1 MKPVTLNTARTAM
14 NASVRRRVP
23 PEIKIELST
32 APDGLRPRIS
42 QVVNG
47 VVAKAKADGDATQWL
62 ANLQRYLAGGEAM
75 IVQARTGR
83 TLVGFLVL
91 DADKGAAPFSWVD
104 QRFRNQGL
112 GERFYS
118 FACINLARTAPE
130 FKFHKEMLGEYDSV
144 IKSAGLR
151 PTLRDSFYVVDE
163 EKAEA
168 PKDSAPAGE
177 SDATSAAHVGKGGEG
192 TSPRRLVIDD
202 GHWVGFSQD
211 NARRLKLRVGR
222 FPRLVEN

>member
-1 MKPVTLNTARTAM
+1 MSA
-14 NASVRRRVP
+14 VRRRVP

-47 VVAKAKADGDATQWL
+47 VVAKAKADGDPTQWL

-91 DADKGAAPFSWVD
+91 DADKGIAPFSWVD

-130 FKFHKEMLGEYDSV
+130 FKFHKDMLSEYDGV

-163 EKAEA
+163 AKGEMPEAAAPSAE
-168 PKDSAPAGE
+168 DSQGASVAHGGKSGQGAG
-177 SDATSAAHVGKGGEG
+177 A
-192 TSPRRLVIDD
+192 RRLVVDD
-202 GHWVGFSQD
+202 GHWVGFTHD
-211 NARRLKLRVGR
+211 NARRLKLRIGR

>member
-1 MKPVTLNTARTAM
+1 M

-32 APDGLRPRIS
+32 APDGLRSRIS
-42 QVVNG
+42 QVVSG
-47 VVAKAKADGDATQWL
+47 VAAKAKADGDATQWL

-91 DADKGAAPFSWVD
+91 DADKGIAPFSWVD

-130 FKFHKEMLGEYDSV
+130 FKFHKDMLSEYDGV
-144 IKSAGLR
+144 LKSAGLR
-151 PTLRDSFYVVDE
+151 PTLQDSFYVVDE
-163 EKAEA
+163 DKPETALAPPAEEA
-168 PKDSAPAGE
+168 RSA
-177 SDATSAAHVGKGGEG
+177 SAALASASHGGKSGEG
-192 TSPRRLVIDD
+192 AAARRLVIDD
-202 GHWVGFSQD
+202 GHWVGFSHD
-211 NARRLKLRVGR
+211 NARRLKLRIGR